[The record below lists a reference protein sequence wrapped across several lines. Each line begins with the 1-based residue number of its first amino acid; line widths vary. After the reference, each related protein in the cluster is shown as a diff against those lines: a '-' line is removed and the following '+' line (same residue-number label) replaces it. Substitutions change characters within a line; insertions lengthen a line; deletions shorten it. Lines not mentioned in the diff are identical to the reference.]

1 MMKIPSLFLKITLAC
16 VLTAAGFS
24 SCIKKSDCN
33 FFDAPATAP
42 EVEITYLRDWL
53 ATAGIPFTA
62 HPAGVFYVI
71 HVEGSGPNPQI
82 CSNIRFRYTGKLLNG
97 TVFESNSEGISVILG
112 QLIVGLQKSL
122 PRIKE
127 GGSITVYVPPFLGYG
142 YTDHPSGRIPAESYL
157 IFDVELLN
165 VD

>member
-1 MMKIPSLFLKITLAC
+1 MMKIPSLFLKITFAC
-16 VLTAAGFS
+16 VLTAAGVS

-33 FFDAPATAP
+33 FFDAPVTAP
-42 EVEITYLRDWL
+42 DVEITYLRDWL
-53 ATAGIPFTA
+53 ETAGIPFTA

-127 GGSITVYVPPFLGYG
+127 GGSITVYVPPYLGYG

-157 IFDVELLN
+157 IFEVELLN

>member
-1 MMKIPSLFLKITLAC
+1 MKIPSLFLKLTCIC
-16 VLTAAGFS
+16 VIVVGGFT

-33 FFDAPATAP
+33 FFDAPVTAP

-53 ATAGIPFTA
+53 ETAGIPFTA
-62 HPAGVFYVI
+62 HPAGAFYVV
-71 HVEGSGPNPQI
+71 HAEGAGANPQI
-82 CSNIRFRYTGKLLNG
+82 CSNIKFRYTGKLLNG
-97 TVFESNSEGISVILG
+97 SVFESNSEGITVILG
-112 QLIVGLQKSL
+112 QLIVGLQKTL
-122 PRIKE
+122 PRIKQ

-142 YTDHPSGRIPAESYL
+142 YQDHPSGRIPAESYL